1 MVDKQRLRQ
10 LQQIEVDILDE
21 IDRICRIN
29 NIRYCLV
36 GGTLLGAV
44 RHQGF
49 IPWDDDLDIAMPRSD
64 YEKFINVCKSQ
75 TSADYYIHSVDSD
88 PTYWLP
94 FIKVRKKYTIFEEK
108 NTAGL
113 GCQTGIYVDIFPL
126 DDAKDVDS
134 ISKRIITKLIKE
146 ISTLYLYK
154 IGFYKKHDCRVM
166 RRALYSILS
175 VISTRTLQKQ
185 QTRLMKHYNCKSAEY
200 YVNYGS
206 NYDPKKQTMPKKVY
220 EPFAEVLFEGKS
232 YYAPNDTDYYLR
244 RLYGNNYMEL
254 PPVEKRITHD
264 PVNLVFDT
272 RENAE
277 KDNQ

>member
-10 LQQIEVDILDE
+10 LQRIEVDILDE
-21 IDRICRIN
+21 IDRICRTN

-44 RHQGF
+44 RHRGF
-49 IPWDDDLDIAMPRSD
+49 IPWDDDLDVAMPRSD
-64 YEKFINVCKSQ
+64 YEKFVNVCKSQ
-75 TSADYYIHSVDSD
+75 LSDDYYIHCIDSD
-88 PTYWLP
+88 PKYWLP

-126 DDAKDVDS
+126 DDAKEVDS
-134 ISKRIITKLIKE
+134 ISKRIITRFIKE
-146 ISTLYLYK
+146 ISTIYLYK
-154 IGFYKKHDCRVM
+154 IGFYKKYDCSFM
-166 RRALYSILS
+166 RRVLYSILS
-175 VISTRTLQKQ
+175 VVSTRTLQKQ
-185 QTRLMKHYNCKSAEY
+185 QTRLMKHYNCKSADY

-206 NYDPKKQTMPKKVY
+206 NYDTIKQTMSKKVY
-220 EPFAEVLFEGKS
+220 EPFKEVIFEGKL
-232 YYAPNDTDYYLR
+232 YYAPNDTDYFLK

-254 PPVEKRITHD
+254 PPEEKRITHD

-272 RENAE
+272 RENAG
-277 KDNQ
+277 KDN